1 MCAPTFLGELRG
13 RLSHSSGY
21 CDGYNRRAFQP
32 NAMLSTIT
40 HFLIDTA
47 SALLGAALLLRLYMN
62 YAGMPARNPLAQ
74 FVLAFTDWLVRP
86 LRRVLPSAGRLDMA
100 SLVAVLLVALLAM
113 VLIDLAS
120 TGMVFWERALLRTP
134 VAVLRW
140 ALNLVFWLTLIHVLL
155 SWVNPHAPVAP
166 AVSMLLRPFLAP
178 FQRILPMVG
187 GFDLSPLALVVV
199 VNLLLLIVNSSGL

>member
-1 MCAPTFLGELRG
+1 MRPVFFWVATALAGSARA
-13 RLSHSSGY
+13 RR
-21 CDGYNRRAFQP
+21 DGYNRHAFRLA
-32 NAMLSTIT
+32 AMLSTIT
-40 HFLIDTA
+40 QFFIDTA

-62 YAGMPARNPLAQ
+62 FAGMPARNPLAQ

-86 LRRVLPSAGRLDMA
+86 LRRVLPAAGRLDLA
-100 SLVAVLLVALLAM
+100 SLVAVLLVAFLAM

-140 ALNLVFWLTLIHVLL
+140 ALNLIFWLTLIHVLL

-178 FQRILPMVG
+178 FQRILPTVG

-199 VNLLLLIVNSSGL
+199 VNLLLLIVNSSQL

>member
-1 MCAPTFLGELRG
+1 
-13 RLSHSSGY
+13 
-21 CDGYNRRAFQP
+21 
-32 NAMLSTIT
+32 MLSNISL
-40 HFLIDTA
+40 FLIDTA
-47 SALLGAALLLRLYMN
+47 SALLGAALLLRLYIN
-62 YAGMPARNPLAQ
+62 FAGMPARNPLAQ
-74 FVLAFTDWLVRP
+74 FVFVITDWLVRP
-86 LRRVLPSAGRLDMA
+86 LRRVLPAAGRLDMA

-134 VAVLRW
+134 VTVLRW

-178 FQRILPMVG
+178 FQRILPTVG